1 MKLNKTCRDGGT
13 GRRAGLKHQW
23 KQFHEGSIPS
33 LGTKL
38 TVIENSTILITRG
51 RAVWQLARPITSRSS
66 VRIRSPQPIKMS
78 YVYILF
84 SSKDNKTYTGSTPDL
99 ERRLEEHNNGQVQS
113 TKNRRLLKLI
123 YKEYFENLIDAR
135 TKEKYYKTCAGRKK
149 LKELLQGDLLN

>member
-1 MKLNKTCRDGGT
+1 
-13 GRRAGLKHQW
+13 
-23 KQFHEGSIPS
+23 
-33 LGTKL
+33 
-38 TVIENSTILITRG
+38 
-51 RAVWQLARPITSRSS
+51 
-66 VRIRSPQPIKMS
+66 MS
-78 YVYILF
+78 YVYIFF

-113 TKNRRLLKLI
+113 TKNRRPLKLI